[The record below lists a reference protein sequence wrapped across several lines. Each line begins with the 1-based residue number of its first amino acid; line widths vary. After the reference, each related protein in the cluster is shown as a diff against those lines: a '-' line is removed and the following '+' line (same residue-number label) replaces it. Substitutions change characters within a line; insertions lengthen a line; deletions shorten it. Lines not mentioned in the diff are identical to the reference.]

1 MDPAVALSLAMAL
14 FVLYLKQHI
23 KVDKMSAVG
32 RNLVLMMLVTGCH
45 SVVAVL
51 VDTEERIK
59 HQCQVLF
66 KVVEKVC

>member
-1 MDPAVALSLAMAL
+1 LDPAVALSLAMAL

-32 RNLVLMMLVTGCH
+32 RNLVLMMLVTGCL